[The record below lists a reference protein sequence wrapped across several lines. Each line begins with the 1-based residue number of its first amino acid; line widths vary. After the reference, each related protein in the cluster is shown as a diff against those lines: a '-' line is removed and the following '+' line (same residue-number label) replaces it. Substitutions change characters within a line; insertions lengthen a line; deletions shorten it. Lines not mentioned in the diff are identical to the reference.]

1 MSDGV
6 CDTSVLIR
14 LITGDDSTKQD
25 RAIAL
30 FERIEQT
37 QFSLEA
43 PVTVIA
49 DAVFVLTSRRLYNRS
64 RAEVASKLTTLVRLP
79 NFHVKDRR
87 TVLRALQ
94 LFGSTTYLD
103 FGDAMIVA
111 QAQQSG
117 LRTVYAYDADFD
129 RIAGITRIEP

>member
-14 LITGDDSTKQD
+14 LITGDDPAKQD

-30 FERIEQT
+30 FERIEQAKL
-37 QFSLEA
+37 SLDA

-49 DAVFVLTSRRLYNRS
+49 DAVFVLTSRRLYNRP
-64 RAEVASKLTTLVRLP
+64 RGEVASKLTTLVRLP

-94 LFGSTTYLD
+94 LFAGTTYLD

-117 LRTVYAYDADFD
+117 LQTVYAYDQDFD

>member
-14 LITGDDSTKQD
+14 LISGDDQAKQD

-30 FERIEQT
+30 FERVEQAKL
-37 QFSLEA
+37 SLDA

-49 DAVFVLTSRRLYNRS
+49 DAVYVLTSRRLYNRP

-79 NFHVKDRR
+79 SFHVKDRR
-87 TVLRALQ
+87 IVLRALQ
-94 LFGSTTYLD
+94 LFAGTSYLD
-103 FGDAMIVA
+103 FGDAMIIA
-111 QAQQSG
+111 QAQRSG
-117 LRTVYAYDADFD
+117 VQTVYAYDQDFD
-129 RIAGITRIEP
+129 RIAGVTRLEP